1 MNLRNRMSMRL
12 VQTVKVEPKI
22 DAKPIVLVQQVSIE
36 KTRDELRHE
45 MHELLHQEREIW
57 ASKYDAELNQ
67 MKEIIHY
74 NTMKILHEMA
84 SQLDELEKRLDCSD
98 KY

>member
-1 MNLRNRMSMRL
+1 MKL
-12 VQTVKVEPKI
+12 VREKVREKVELKPEPK
-22 DAKPIVLVQQVSIE
+22 PVVLVHTVQPDVE
-36 KTRDELRHE
+36 KIREEMRNELHE
-45 MHELLHQEREIW
+45 RLRQEREEW
-57 ASKYDAELNQ
+57 AIKYDAELNQ
-67 MKEIIHY
+67 LKDVIHY

>member
-1 MNLRNRMSMRL
+1 MKL
-12 VQTVKVEPKI
+12 VREKVREVEPKPEP
-22 DAKPIVLVQQVSIE
+22 KPVVVVHTVQPDVE
-36 KTRDELRHE
+36 KIRQDIRN
-45 MHELLHQEREIW
+45 ELLERLRQEREEW
-57 ASKYDAELNQ
+57 TSKYDAELNQ
-67 MKEIIHY
+67 LKDVIHY